1 MVIWGTIIAIV
12 TAVILSAF
20 IGPYGLL
27 TLLAVGFGFLFSIH
41 SRIRDVQ
48 NDLQQIKQKLG
59 ITDTVEAAVSNEEI
73 EAELEQEMAL
83 EK

>member
-1 MVIWGTIIAIV
+1 MVIWGTITAIV
-12 TAVILSAF
+12 TAVILSSF

-27 TLLAVGFGFLFSIH
+27 TLLAVGFGFLFAIH

-48 NDLQQIKQKLG
+48 KDLQLIKQKLD
-59 ITDTVEAAVSNEEI
+59 IQDEVEGAVSNEEI
-73 EAELEQEMAL
+73 EAELEQEMAW